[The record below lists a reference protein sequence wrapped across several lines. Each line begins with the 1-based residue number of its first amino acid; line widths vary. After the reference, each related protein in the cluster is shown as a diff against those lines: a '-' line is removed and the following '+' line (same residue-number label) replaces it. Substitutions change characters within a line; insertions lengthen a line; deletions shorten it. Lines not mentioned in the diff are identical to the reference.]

1 MTKKANPKLIGAF
14 VIGAVALAAIGVVIF
29 GSGRFF
35 AEKHHYVLFFPGSL
49 NGLTVGAP
57 VTLEGV
63 TIGTVKDLK
72 VVFDRETIKF
82 FTPVY
87 IEVLPDRVKD
97 VGEYAANQD
106 ITKLGAKA
114 IMKVLVESGLRG
126 KLDIQSLLTGKLQV
140 ALSMYPGSQVH
151 YAGIDKGVPEIPTLP
166 STIQQITKALEKIDL
181 EGMAEDIRS
190 AVAAV
195 EELVTSPELAEAVTS
210 LNQTL
215 KDFGT
220 LARNVNSRVGP
231 LTDSI
236 QVTLADARKLMNNVD
251 AQVEPT
257 FVDLRKALNSAD
269 VALKQAKKTLASF
282 DNVVGEDSAIMWEL
296 RNTLLQ
302 LQSMARQVNGLVSM
316 LQRQPDSIIRGKS
329 SSLGR

>member
-35 AEKHHYVLFFPGSL
+35 AEKHQYVLFFPGSL

-63 TIGTVKDLK
+63 TVGTVKDLK

-97 VGEYAANQD
+97 VGEYGERENLEQS
-106 ITKLGAKA
+106 GP
-114 IMKVLVESGLRG
+114 KVRIKILIERGLRG
-126 KLDIQSLLTGKLQV
+126 KLDIQSFLTGKLQV
-140 ALSMYPGSQVH
+140 ALSMQPGSEVH
-151 YAGIDKGVPEIPTLP
+151 YTRIDKSVPEIPTIP
-166 STIQQITKALEKIDL
+166 TAIQRLAKALEKVDL
-181 EGMAEDIRS
+181 EQIFDDIQS

-195 EELVTSPELAEAVTS
+195 EDLVTSPELKEAVIN

-215 KDFGT
+215 KDFDK
-220 LARNVNSRVGP
+220 LA
-231 LTDSI
+231 I
-236 QVTLADARKLMNNVD
+236 DARKLVNNVD
-251 AQVEPT
+251 VQVEPT
-257 FVDLRKALNSAD
+257 FADLRRALNSTD
-269 VALKQAKKTLASF
+269 VALKQAKKTLASI
-282 DNVVGEDSAIMWEL
+282 DNVVGEDSPIMWEL
-296 RNTLLQ
+296 YNTLLQ
-302 LQSMARQVNGLVSM
+302 LQSMAREVNGLVSM

-329 SSLGR
+329 SLGR